1 MLQSQMAEVRRREEE
16 AAMLEQQ
23 QHALLQQQWDLEE
36 AVRVCVR
43 VCMCLCTCK
52 PAQLYGQDIG
62 LKGCGFDFWHGHFV
76 LLLFL

>member
-36 AVRVCVR
+36 AVRVCVCVR
-43 VCMCLCTCK
+43 ACVYVFTYTQ
-52 PAQLYGQDIG
+52 ASTAI
-62 LKGCGFDFWHGHFV
+62 WSGHQAY
-76 LLLFL
+76 